1 MKIQTIICAAFI
13 FTACNNPQTR
23 LPEQADQTQ
32 QTSGDDKPAES
43 HDKGAYCFLR
53 TEGDKN
59 QDSTKIQLDING
71 NVVSGTMI
79 WLPAEKDSRKGKL
92 YGTITDGVVKA
103 SWTYMQEGME
113 NSLPVEF
120 MLKDESLKQK
130 KSKYDNVTGEESLDE
145 KSDYELVYQK
155 VECH

>member
-23 LPEQADQTQ
+23 PPEQAK
-32 QTSGDDKPAES
+32 QTSGKDKPAENHAS
-43 HDKGAYCFLR
+43 GADCFLR

-59 QDSTKIQLDING
+59 QDSTKIQLNING
-71 NVVSGTMI
+71 DVVRGTMI
-79 WLPAEKDSRKGKL
+79 WLPAEKDSRRGKL
-92 YGTITDGVVKA
+92 NGTIIDGVIKA

-113 NSLPVEF
+113 NTLPVEF
-120 MLKDESLKQK
+120 MLEGESLKQK

-145 KSDYELVYQK
+145 KSDYELHYQR